1 MCYCVNVLRKP
12 ESHYTCIVDAETGII
27 TNRMKLNREIKS
39 RYTLIILVKDGGVI
53 PQQAT
58 RILEVIVNDTD
69 DNIPLFKRDVV
80 SIIFFIKEFLDVVYA
95 VDKRKKN

>member
-1 MCYCVNVLRKP
+1 MCYCVKRTSIAL
-12 ESHYTCIVDAETGII
+12 YFIVDAETGII

-39 RYTLIILVKDGGVI
+39 RYSLIILVKDGGVI

-80 SIIFFIKEFLDVVYA
+80 GIIFFL
-95 VDKRKKN
+95 

>member
-1 MCYCVNVLRKP
+1 
-12 ESHYTCIVDAETGII
+12 
-27 TNRMKLNREIKS
+27 MKLNREIKS
-39 RYTLIILVKDGGVI
+39 RYSLIILVKDGGVI

-80 SIIFFIKEFLDVVYA
+80 GIIFFL
-95 VDKRKKN
+95 